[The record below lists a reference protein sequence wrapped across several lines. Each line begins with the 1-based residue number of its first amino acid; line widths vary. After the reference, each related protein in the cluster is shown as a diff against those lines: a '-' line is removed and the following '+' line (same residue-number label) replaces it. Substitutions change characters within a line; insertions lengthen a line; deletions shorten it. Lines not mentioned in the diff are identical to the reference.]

1 MAKMETFNLNEDLHQ
16 HYDDI
21 ANLEMGNLIELL
33 GQMVS
38 SIWTINRLTPN
49 AFENIETLSS
59 FDAKVEFA
67 QEELKVQ
74 LTLNQQAWV
83 FHHNLLIGI
92 LL

>member
-38 SIWTINRLTPN
+38 SI
-49 AFENIETLSS
+49 
-59 FDAKVEFA
+59 
-67 QEELKVQ
+67 
-74 LTLNQQAWV
+74 
-83 FHHNLLIGI
+83 
-92 LL
+92 